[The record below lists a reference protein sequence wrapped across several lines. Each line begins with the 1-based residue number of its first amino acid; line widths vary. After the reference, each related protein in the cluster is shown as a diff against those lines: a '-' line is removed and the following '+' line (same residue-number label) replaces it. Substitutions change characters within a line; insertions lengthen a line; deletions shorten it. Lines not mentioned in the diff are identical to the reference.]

1 MSLRQL
7 RRRVEKVAAQVDP
20 DDDGGFTFE
29 ELCRAYWR
37 SDKRAFL
44 KLVTQ
49 DSMLGLFIPQFQ
61 REDAEALRTAE
72 ATKRGLRFY

>member
-7 RRRVEKVAAQVDP
+7 RRRVERAAAQVHP
-20 DDDGGFTFE
+20 EHDGGFTFE
-29 ELCRAYWR
+29 ELCRASWR
-37 SDKRAFL
+37 CDKKAFL
-44 KLVTQ
+44 KLVAQ

-72 ATKRGLRFY
+72 AAKRGLRFY